1 MKSTSRMFTGLATL
15 CAVCLLG
22 SVLMAGQAAPQEA
35 SLPAEQYFKNVQV
48 LKGLPVDEFLETM
61 GMFAAATGLNC
72 TDCHVDESGGS
83 WERYADDNQL
93 KRTTRAMVGI
103 MTAINKQYFGGRQ
116 GVTCYSC
123 HNGNRRPKVIP
134 NLTVQYAVNPL
145 NEDAYEILEPAFDA
159 PTIDAVLDRY
169 VAAVGG
175 AARLK
180 QLTTFVAEGT
190 YSGYDDFEE
199 HPVQVFARAP
209 NQRTTVLRSQYGD
222 TTTTFDGRSGW
233 QASPIESKPLPIV
246 ALTGGNLEGT
256 AVEAELSF
264 PGQIKQVLTNWVV
277 GPVTVIGDREARIV
291 QGRKASGTPIKLY
304 FDEETGLLVRLVRY
318 STQSPVG
325 RVPTQVDF
333 EDYRDVSGIKFP
345 FKWTSTW
352 TNGRT
357 VHQLKNV
364 QINPTIPAATFTRP
378 VPPARPAA
386 R

>member
-1 MKSTSRMFTGLATL
+1 MHGRRTSARPFSVPST
-15 CAVCLLG
+15 
-22 SVLMAGQAAPQEA
+22 
-35 SLPAEQYFKNVQV
+35 
-48 LKGLPVDEFLETM
+48 
-61 GMFAAATGLNC
+61 
-72 TDCHVDESGGS
+72 
-83 WERYADDNQL
+83 
-93 KRTTRAMVGI
+93 
-103 MTAINKQYFGGRQ
+103 
-116 GVTCYSC
+116 
-123 HNGNRRPKVIP
+123 
-134 NLTVQYAVNPL
+134 
-145 NEDAYEILEPAFDA
+145 
-159 PTIDAVLDRY
+159 
-169 VAAVGG
+169 
-175 AARLK
+175 
-180 QLTTFVAEGT
+180 
-190 YSGYDDFEE
+190 
-199 HPVQVFARAP
+199 
-209 NQRTTVLRSQYGD
+209 GD

-233 QASPIESKPLPIV
+233 QAAPVESKPLPVV

-277 GPVTVIGDREARIV
+277 GPMTVIGDREARIV

-304 FDEETGLLVRLVRY
+304 FDEETGLLVRLIRY

-364 QINPTIPAATFTRP
+364 QINPTIPAATFARP